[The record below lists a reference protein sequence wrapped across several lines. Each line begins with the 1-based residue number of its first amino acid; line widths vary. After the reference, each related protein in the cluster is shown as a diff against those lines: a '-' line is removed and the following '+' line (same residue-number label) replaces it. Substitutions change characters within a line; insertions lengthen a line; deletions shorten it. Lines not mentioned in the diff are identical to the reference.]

1 MTIEEKITYL
11 RENCAD
17 NVPISVAAEMLGK
30 PVVFVRESLKD
41 GSYPFGCALKRDG
54 WSFSIPTERF
64 IAYLTGADM
73 LTVSK
78 EDLLSDMRETFEK
91 VFTESKAQANQAV

>member
-30 PVVFVRESLKD
+30 PPTYIRESLKD
-41 GSYPFGCALKRDG
+41 GSYPFGNALKRDG
-54 WSFSIPTERF
+54 WSFNIPTERF
-64 IAYLTGADM
+64 IAYLTGTDM
-73 LTVSK
+73 VTVSK
-78 EDLLSDMRETFEK
+78 DDLESDIRDIFKK
-91 VFTESKAQANQAV
+91 VFIEAKQAV